1 MRVSRHSW
9 HYRLWRVE
17 QMKAHPTSLCPYFW
31 AVVARLVVC
40 LLGAAIPIAL
50 VVLYVVAWINHPAET
65 AVDTAVI
72 AGGGVSLVAAIALSE
87 WSDRRRQRRLYGP
100 TVIREPN
107 VFTSFVKAKKE
118 RVCPRIE
125 LVD

>member
-1 MRVSRHSW
+1 
-9 HYRLWRVE
+9 
-17 QMKAHPTSLCPYFW
+17 MKAHPTSLCPYFW